1 MRRNIFIS
9 FSCKTF
15 GVVEEKRICIVVDVQ
30 EDTEIEFQFYIEILT
45 SLIKEQLVHCQK
57 LNLIRFVL
65 GVMYKIIYS
74 RIDQGKFVEDSL

>member
-1 MRRNIFIS
+1 M
-9 FSCKTF
+9 
-15 GVVEEKRICIVVDVQ
+15 VEEKRICIVVDVQ

-74 RIDQGKFVEDSL
+74 RTDQGKFVEDSL

>member
-1 MRRNIFIS
+1 M
-9 FSCKTF
+9 
-15 GVVEEKRICIVVDVQ
+15 VEEKRICIVVDVQ